1 MKFKEK
7 RRIKLCQDQA
17 VDQEVAEAHVEA
29 EASEEDTEVADR
41 TEDLTEDL
49 MGDPEDLMDLTDL
62 ITDPLAEDFT
72 VAGAGVPDTTEAVVS
87 EECSPFF

>member
-29 EASEEDTEVADR
+29 EASEEDTEAADL

-49 MGDPEDLMDLTDL
+49 MGDPADLTDL

-72 VAGAGVPDTTEAVVS
+72 AAGAGVPDTTEAAVS
-87 EECSPFF
+87 EECSLFF